1 VILDKRGLFSKNLY
15 MMKFTPNNMI
25 STVTATMAGLNT
37 AQIMTYS
44 IIAVVSLIVFLAL
57 KEILSS
63 ETKRPSVKLF
73 LKGSNVAIIP
83 LLLVFVAIVAYK
95 VVTIL

>member
-1 VILDKRGLFSKNLY
+1 
-15 MMKFTPNNMI
+15 MI
-25 STVTATMAGLNT
+25 STVTTTTTTVTT
-37 AQIMTYS
+37 AQVMAYS

-63 ETKRPSVKLF
+63 ETGRPSVKLF
-73 LKGSNVAIIP
+73 LKGSNVAIVP
-83 LLLVFVAIVAYK
+83 LLLVFVAIVVYK

>member
-1 VILDKRGLFSKNLY
+1 
-15 MMKFTPNNMI
+15 MI
-25 STVTATMAGLNT
+25 STVTTTTTTVTT
-37 AQIMTYS
+37 AQIMAYS
-44 IIAVVSLIVFLAL
+44 VIAVVSLIVFLAL

-63 ETKRPSVKLF
+63 ETQRPSVRSF
-73 LKGSNVAIIP
+73 VKGSNVAILP

>member
-1 VILDKRGLFSKNLY
+1 
-15 MMKFTPNNMI
+15 MI
-25 STVTATMAGLNT
+25 STVTTTTTTVTT
-37 AQIMTYS
+37 AQVMTYS
-44 IIAVVSLIVFLAL
+44 IIAVVSLIVFLAI

-63 ETKRPSVKLF
+63 EIEKPSVKLF